1 MSKND
6 KSRDYTPLLC
16 RLQLSIAKQ
25 AAEGNPLIPCIA
37 DLLNI
42 RCHLLGNGG
51 RFEDARDS
59 LLNSELA
66 RGAACLTVELAKV
79 IEAGDAPDFWHWE
92 GGTLVVD
99 AYDPQREK
107 SFQDASRAGRIAGL
121 ASARARRAKSKKAS
135 GAGTTVETSVETSV
149 GTSKKVNT
157 TFSSISK
164 AGPSAG
170 AMGPGFDGAATAAE
184 TQPPEARRAREAFA
198 TMNPDAE

>member
-16 RLQLSIAKQ
+16 RLQLSIARQ
-25 AAEGNPLIPCIA
+25 AAEGDARIPCIA

-42 RCHLLGNGG
+42 RCHLLANGG
-51 RFEDARDS
+51 KFENARES
-59 LLNSELA
+59 LLYSELG
-66 RGAACLTVELAKV
+66 RGAACLTVELAEV
-79 IEAGDAPDFWHWE
+79 VEAGDAPDFWHWE
-92 GGTLVVD
+92 GDTLVVD

-107 SFQDASRAGRIAGL
+107 SFLDASRAGRIAGL
-121 ASARARRAKSKKAS
+121 ASAKARKAKSKAAS
-135 GAGTTVETSVETSV
+135 GAGTTVETSV

-184 TQPPEARRAREAFA
+184 KQPPEARRAREAFA